1 MLSVAN
7 VTRDGVRQMP
17 QLAAQRVFSTGV
29 KGIPFAETGLALQ
42 TIKSG
47 EIRNSAVLKIR

>member
-17 QLAAQRVFSTGV
+17 QLAAQRAFSTGV

-42 TIKSG
+42 TIESG
-47 EIRNSAVLKIR
+47 EIRSSAALKIR